1 MKKTIFTR
9 LAMAAIAVAAIGCQR
24 EDALVD
30 GGQNGSSANL
40 VPFTINATLEGGETK
55 TTLDAGGKVYWESGD
70 AMTVLA
76 VGNDATVT
84 SYKFTT
90 TDEGAE
96 ATFTY
101 KNEVALAENYYA
113 VYPHNDVERFPDLV
127 DDPTKNYKYY
137 WKHTVSEGI
146 LNTYIPSTQKVS
158 ETAAGLGALSAG
170 VVAADGSVQ
179 LKNIGGLIA
188 INIPVDDIKHV
199 ILYGNAG
206 ESIVGNL
213 YSAFGED
220 GLPVVSSV
228 VGSNMVRMVPA
239 SGSTFNVGTYYINVS
254 PITFTNGLTVLFTK
268 SDGTWAQ
275 VRGTGQFVVER
286 SKISQLPTKSSL
298 NFGGKVVDVIFCT
311 DSGSNTIPFE
321 GDFPGTSDKN
331 PKEIIEYTLDKSEL
345 KFTIMGTNQHY
356 RNTGAKAGLNFG
368 KAENDYIQFPAIDG
382 YSLSKVVIKN
392 GDMYGKNSGNPV
404 IKDVNSASV
413 PGCTPWTGIK
423 AQGLEHI
430 WSFAGT
436 ENTAYRLAISA
447 TDKDSYCTLKQ
458 IRLYYADAPDGVSSI
473 NPMITSVTTKEVETE
488 HKGKVTFK
496 GVFSAVDY
504 QTSLL
509 SCGFDYRPVGTETWK
524 TVSLDPTANDF
535 SYEVE
540 IDSDEDYVY
549 RAWTKVNATGKT
561 VYGDEVQFNAH
572 KLVLHLVFH
581 GQEGRDLLVTK
592 WRWKTN
598 GNNSSTKRGYD
609 MNNLTYNFT
618 YNGVDYPFTFWALQS
633 GVDENGIKATSGGY
647 CFRHTDNVPNEAL
660 CLSNLGKAYAPEGHP
675 AWMQFPGPAGMK
687 LIEVD
692 AELKNSFSGHICT
705 AVNEDGTWA
714 GESLGQYSKNSS
726 FPITL
731 ENTSAGVRYYLT
743 TEHIDLPRM
752 LSLTLT
758 YLYAPA
764 ESSNG
769 L

>member
-1 MKKTIFTR
+1 
-9 LAMAAIAVAAIGCQR
+9 MAAIAVAAIGCQR

-55 TTLDAGGKVYWESGD
+55 TTLGEGGKVYWESGD
-70 AMTVLA
+70 AITVLA
-76 VGNDATVT
+76 VGENGTVG
-84 SYKFTT
+84 SFKLT
-90 TDEGAE
+90 TDEGGRS
-96 ATFTY
+96 TLF
-101 KNEVALAENYYA
+101 KGEVELAKDYY
-113 VYPHNDVERFPDLV
+113 VIYPHNDVERFPDLV
-127 DDPTKNYKYY
+127 DDPTKSYKYY

-275 VRGTGQFVVER
+275 VRSTGRFVVER
-286 SKISQLPTKSSL
+286 SKISQLPTISSL

-311 DSGSNTIPFE
+311 DGGSTPIPFE
-321 GDFPGTSDKN
+321 GGFPGNSDKN
-331 PKEIIEYTLDKSEL
+331 PKEVIEYTLDDSEL

-368 KAENDYIQFPAIDG
+368 KAENDYIQFPAIEG
-382 YSLSKVVIKN
+382 YALAKVVVKN

-413 PGCTPWTGIK
+413 AGCTPWTGIK

-447 TDKDSYCTLKQ
+447 TDKNSYCIIKQ
-458 IRLYYADAPDGVSSI
+458 IRLYYAEASSVK
-473 NPMITSVTTKEVETE
+473 PLITSVTTAEPETDPAN
-488 HKGKVTFK
+488 GKATLHGSFTAVDCNS
-496 GVFSAVDY
+496 SAV
-504 QTSLL
+504 T
-509 SCGFDYRPVGTETWK
+509 CGFDYK
-524 TVSLDPTANDF
+524 LVSEQEWTSVACPQATPEF
-535 SYEVE
+535 SYEFT
-540 IDSDEDYVY
+540 STLSEDYVY

-561 VYGDEVQFNAH
+561 VYGSELQFNPC
-572 KLVLHLVFH
+572 KFVLHLVFH

-592 WRWKTN
+592 WGWKTN
-598 GNNSSTKRGYD
+598 GNNSTANRGD
-609 MNNLTYNFT
+609 EMNGLTYNFT

-633 GVDENGIKATSGGY
+633 GVDENGIEATSGGY
-647 CFRHTDNVPNEAL
+647 CFRHTENVPNEAL

-675 AWMQFPGPAGMK
+675 AWMQFPGPARMK

-714 GESLGQYSKNSS
+714 EGTSLAEYTGKNS

-731 ENTSAGVRYYLT
+731 NNTSAGVRYYFT

-758 YLYAPA
+758 YLY
-764 ESSNG
+764 E
-769 L
+769 